1 MTEQNG
7 FAMIGTVIKQ
17 NEMMF
22 YTKGGVDMTN
32 RFLLEM
38 YLKQAG
44 FTQTDMAKAMGLT
57 LNGFRKKLT
66 NRTEFKQSEIA
77 FISDHLNLTLEERE
91 KIFFQR

>member
-1 MTEQNG
+1 MHSNKTERNN
-7 FAMIGTVIKQ
+7 VLD
-17 NEMMF
+17 
-22 YTKGGVDMTN
+22 KGGVDMTN

>member
-1 MTEQNG
+1 
-7 FAMIGTVIKQ
+7 
-17 NEMMF
+17 
-22 YTKGGVDMTN
+22 
-32 RFLLEM
+32 M

-66 NRTEFKQSEIA
+66 NHTEFKQSESA

>member
-1 MTEQNG
+1 MMEQNERTFLG
-7 FAMIGTVIKQ
+7 
-17 NEMMF
+17 E
-22 YTKGGVDMTN
+22 GGVNMTN

-44 FTQTDMAKAMGLT
+44 FTQTEMAKAMGLT

>member
-1 MTEQNG
+1 M
-7 FAMIGTVIKQ
+7 MDTVIIQ
-17 NEMMF
+17 NAKSSEE
-22 YTKGGVDMTN
+22 GGKTMTD

-38 YLKQAG
+38 YLKRAG

>member
-1 MTEQNG
+1 VLLDDGTERKN
-7 FAMIGTVIKQ
+7 VLR
-17 NEMMF
+17 E
-22 YTKGGVDMTN
+22 GGVNMTN

-44 FTQTDMAKAMGLT
+44 FTQTEMAKAMGLT

-77 FISDHLNLTLEERE
+77 FISDHVNLTLEERE